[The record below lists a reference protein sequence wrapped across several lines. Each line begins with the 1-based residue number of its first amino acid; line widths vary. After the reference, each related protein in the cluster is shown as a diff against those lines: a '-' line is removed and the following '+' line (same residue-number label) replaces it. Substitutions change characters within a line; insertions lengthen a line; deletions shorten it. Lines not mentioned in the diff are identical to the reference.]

1 MLHDINLPLILVAG
15 LIAGASPGPA
25 TLAIAGTSMAS
36 SSLHGLALA
45 SGVVTGSLFWSITA
59 AFGLGAI
66 MLANAWILE
75 VVRVLGAGYLIF
87 LGFKSARSAMTPGK
101 LKLHGLIHASAKR
114 AYFKGLALHLTNPK
128 AIFYFGS
135 LYSIGIPAGTP
146 PSSLFIV
153 IAAMVLLGMVIFLGY
168 ALLFSS
174 EFIRRSYLRLRRW
187 FEGIFAI
194 AFTLAGIKILT
205 TRFQ

>member
-1 MLHDINLPLILVAG
+1 MLHDINLPLILAAG

-36 SSLHGLALA
+36 GRLHGLALA

-75 VVRVLGAGYLIF
+75 VVRVLGAAYLIF
-87 LGFKSARSAMTPGK
+87 LGFKSAKSAMTPGE
-101 LKLHGLIHASAKR
+101 LKLDELVHASAKR

-128 AIFYFGS
+128 AILYFGS

-146 PSSLFIV
+146 PSSLVIV
-153 IAAMVLLGMVIFLGY
+153 IAAMVLLGIVIFLGY

-174 EFIRRSYLRLRRW
+174 ELIRRSYLRLRRW
-187 FEGIFAI
+187 FEGVFAI

-205 TRFQ
+205 TKFQ